1 MRALLDWLEERAG
14 VGAGVR
20 ELGRTPVAHPARFGR
35 VTGFVLAGGL
45 LLQLLTGIGLA
56 AHYAPSTTTAWGS
69 IVYLEQSVLA
79 GRLLRG
85 LHAFGASAVVIC
97 VLLHL
102 TQKAWRLDFARRLGW
117 LLGLALIPLLAGFS
131 LTGYLLPWD
140 QRGYWATQVAA
151 SITGNT
157 GGAMASRVFLGGTE
171 LSTLTLTRF
180 FTAHTVVLP
189 LTTVA
194 LGLLALRVWRR
205 ESELETQQ
213 EGVHA
218 APYWPRHAGR
228 DAGAVALV
236 AAIVTALAL
245 AVGPHLEAPA
255 DPESD
260 FPPRPEWYFSPLR
273 ELLKH
278 APEPLGSAVIPGA
291 VFLLWAGLPW
301 ILGKGGESRQK
312 AVRGAVVLSVGL
324 YGGLL
329 LQTQLADLNN
339 ADYQRR
345 LETAA
350 RDAALARELAREG
363 IPPEGP
369 AELLRKHPPRLGR
382 AVFETHCNRCHIA
395 EGKGERAGPVLDGY
409 LSVGWLRR
417 VIKDPRHDD
426 FFGKTKIDAMP
437 PFEGSDEDLSAIATY
452 VRSLDPSV
460 TDLPA
465 DLIARGKQA
474 YVKHECN
481 ACHKVSEGAEDL
493 GPNLFGYG
501 SEAWL
506 LAFLKNPASDLFYSE
521 DNEMPAYAEEL
532 SEEELKAVVYF
543 LRGLDGDVK
552 K

>member
-1 MRALLDWLEERAG
+1 MRALFEWLEERTG
-14 VGAGVR
+14 LGAGVR
-20 ELGRTPVAHPARFGR
+20 ALGETPVAQAARFGR

-69 IVYLEQSVLA
+69 VVYLEQSVLA

-97 VLLHL
+97 LLVHL
-102 TQKAWRLDFARRLGW
+102 IQKAWRLDLTRRLGW

-157 GGAMASRVFLGGTE
+157 GGDLASRVFLGGTE

-189 LTTVA
+189 LTTLA

-205 ESELETQQ
+205 ESALETQR

-236 AAIVTALAL
+236 AGVVALLAL
-245 AVGPHLEAPA
+245 TIGPHLEAPA

-273 ELLKH
+273 ELLKT

-291 VFLLWAGLPW
+291 FFLLWAGLPW
-301 ILGKGGESRQK
+301 VLGGGGPGRGR
-312 AVRGAVVLSVGL
+312 AVRGAVLVSVGL

-329 LQTQLADLNN
+329 LQAQLADLAN

-345 LETAA
+345 LELAA
-350 RDAALARELAREG
+350 RDAELARELAREG
-363 IPPEGP
+363 IPPAGP
-369 AELLRKHPPRLGR
+369 AELLRMHPPRLGR
-382 AVFETHCNRCHIA
+382 AVFETHCSRCHIA
-395 EGKGERAGPVLDGY
+395 EGKGRAAGPVLDGY

-417 VIKDPRHDD
+417 LIKDPRHDD
-426 FFGKTKIDAMP
+426 FFGKTEIDAMP
-437 PFEGSDEDLSAIATY
+437 PFEGSDEELSAIATY
-452 VRSLDPSV
+452 VRSLDPGV

-465 DLIARGKQA
+465 EEVERGQRA

-481 ACHKVSEGAEDL
+481 ACHKVEQGAEDL

-506 LAFLKNPASDLFYSE
+506 KAFLQNPASDLFYSE
-521 DNEMPAYAEEL
+521 DNEMPAYDKELSPEEL
-532 SEEELKAVVYF
+532 QAVVDF
-543 LRGLDGDVK
+543 LRQLDGDAQQ
-552 K
+552 